1 MTPVSPAMSRLG
13 FGVSGPH
20 SYFSVGRKKTI
31 RLIRQAIDLGI
42 NVFDTAPLY
51 GHGEAEKRLGSAIKG
66 LDRSQLNILTKAG
79 VPRRNRRDFSPAGI
93 EAEFH
98 DSLKRLGT
106 DYVDILFLQG
116 VATGELTDEL
126 MSVLQR
132 IFDQGKAVEIG
143 VSGRPPDLYPPLE
156 HDLFGAVMAP
166 VYKGM
171 PDEHLALLADQYAK
185 NRLVV
190 GIEAM
195 SVAHRPLSFPRSGAQ
210 AFYLARRL
218 LRQTG
223 PGGLH
228 SAEEAMSWALK
239 APACSTTLCLTT
251 RSEHLRANA
260 ALAGL

>member
-20 SYFSVGRKKTI
+20 SYASMPRRETI
-31 RLIRQAIDLGI
+31 HLIRQAIDLGI

-51 GHGEAEKRLGSAIKG
+51 GHGEAERRLGSAITG
-66 LDRSQLNILTKAG
+66 LDRSRLNIFTKAG
-79 VPRRNRRDFSPAGI
+79 VPRRNKRDFSPAGI

-98 DSLKRLGT
+98 ASLKRLGT

-143 VSGRPPDLYPPLE
+143 ISGRPPDLYPPLE

-171 PDEHLALLADQYAK
+171 PDEDLALLADQYAM

-195 SVAHRPLSFPRSGAQ
+195 SVAHRPVRFPRNGAQ
-210 AFYLARRL
+210 AFYLARRI

-223 PGGLH
+223 SGGPY
-228 SAEEAMSWALK
+228 SAEEAMKWATE

-251 RSEHLRANA
+251 TKEHLHANA